1 MGKFESPNKLRGS
14 IYMKGPLQ
22 YPRRIKMNF
31 EETLSLLETLIPAVI
46 GGTIGLLALVG
57 LREFFR
63 ETKIAFKKSVRA

>member
-1 MGKFESPNKLRGS
+1 
-14 IYMKGPLQ
+14 
-22 YPRRIKMNF
+22 MNF